1 MEYEIGISSPDEL
14 NTPIMICDA
23 GGVVIYKN
31 DAAVK
36 EVCLPKRRTH
46 IQPHLHPS
54 DADRFTDLTGGKKS
68 VIMTIDTGKGKMR
81 AFASPYLRQGKPCV
95 LFVFPAVIQVYS
107 KTKYTRSVEDAMIE
121 CADDICDVIK
131 AIDEK
136 SFCIGEKKKLS
147 IDKRI
152 KKKIDDII
160 SYMFFGANDT
170 TYRLNNGVVMIAN
183 TIERTFRSFGFDIR
197 IDYSELLAN
206 TDRQLYIDIGSFVV
220 FFFHLTAFFI
230 ECGSDRTMN
239 VSFTLSDIDDLSDND
254 RKLKVK
260 LVLSM
265 PYPPFYTDKET
276 DLMRLSELSPSSF
289 LDILLFERF
298 AEAYNY
304 KLSFSIND
312 DHMNNLAVFAEIP
325 LSKKSIVSEPEYGL
339 GDVGYSM
346 DARLLESDLMF
357 MFTSM
362 CMHRGYKHRKKRT
375 D

>member
-14 NTPIMICDA
+14 HTPVMICDA
-23 GGVVIYKN
+23 KGIVIYKN

-46 IQPHLHPS
+46 VQPHLHPS
-54 DADRFTDLTGGKKS
+54 DAERFTDMAGGKRTAILS
-68 VIMTIDTGKGKMR
+68 VDTGKGKMR
-81 AFASPYLRQGKPCV
+81 AFASPYIRQEKPCV
-95 LFVFPAVIQVYS
+95 LFVFPAAVQVYS
-107 KTKYTRSVEDAMIE
+107 KTKYTRSIEDAMIE

-147 IDKRI
+147 IDRRI
-152 KKKIDDII
+152 KKKLDDII
-160 SYMFFGANDT
+160 SYMFLGADNT
-170 TYRLNNGVVMIAN
+170 SYRLNNGVAMIADA
-183 TIERTFRSFGFDIR
+183 IEQTFRNFGFDIR
-197 IDYSELLAN
+197 IDCAGLLTN
-206 TDRQLYIDIGSFVV
+206 TDRELYIDIGSFIV

-239 VSFTLSDIDDLSDND
+239 VSFALSDVGDLSEND
-254 RKLKVK
+254 RKLEVK

-276 DLMRLSELSPSSF
+276 DLMKLSELSPSSF

-298 AEAYNY
+298 AAAYNY
-304 KLSFSIND
+304 KLGFSIND

-325 LSKKSIVSEPEYGL
+325 LIKKSVVSEPEYGL

-346 DARLLESDLMF
+346 DARLLESDLVF
-357 MFTSM
+357 MLTSM
-362 CMHRGYKHRKKRT
+362 CLHRGYKYRKKKSN
-375 D
+375 